1 MALAD
6 YYPRDALAIS
16 QVLQGFDSDTFNEKL
31 EGVRVAIAFG
41 EEAVTS
47 RDGRELL
54 DLSVR
59 LAARL
64 YPSLTFLTVP
74 AGEGF
79 AEELTALAARVNP
92 NIETPKQGTVDIALS
107 VGVKAPAVDAPTIYA
122 GCEGWAALVGTEGS
136 YNTSDQGNPFGAGFA
151 ACLAAANLFRFL
163 FLPRR
168 HGPAGCRHQLPSR
181 RRLLPKSCSI
191 VSD

>member
-6 YYPRDALAIS
+6 FFPRDAVAIS
-16 QVLQGFDSDTFNEKL
+16 QVLQGFQTDAFTEKL

-41 EEAVTS
+41 EEAATS

-64 YPSLTFLTVP
+64 YPGLTFTTVP
-74 AGEGF
+74 AGDRF
-79 AEELTALAARVNP
+79 ADELMALAGSINP
-92 NIETPKQGTVDIALS
+92 NIEASKTGTANVGLS
-107 VGVKAPAVDAPTIYA
+107 VGLDAPAVDTPTVYA
-122 GCEGWAALVGTEGS
+122 GCDGWLARVGTEGP
-136 YNTSDQGNPFGAGFA
+136 YGTSDLGNPFGAGFA

-163 FLPRR
+163 FLLRR
-168 HGPAGCRHQLPSR
+168 PDLAGYRH
-181 RRLLPKSCSI
+181 
-191 VSD
+191 